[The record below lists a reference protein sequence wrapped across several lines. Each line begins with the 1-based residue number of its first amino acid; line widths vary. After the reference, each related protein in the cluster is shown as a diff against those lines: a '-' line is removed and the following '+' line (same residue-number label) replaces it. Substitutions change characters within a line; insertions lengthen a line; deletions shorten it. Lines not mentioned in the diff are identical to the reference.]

1 MKNSVKNESANK
13 SNATA
18 TTATKRTR
26 AAKTAKTVAVE
37 VENTTQPLTKG
48 AMARRQLHELTATLR
63 AQHPGAAVNRLLIDY
78 YKSQGATELRTYEE
92 WKSRGMQVRK
102 GAKAYAI
109 WGKSEP
115 STTHEGALYFPLKY
129 VFDLA
134 QCIAKSE

>member
-1 MKNSVKNESANK
+1 MKKSVNNESANK
-13 SNATA
+13 SN

-26 AAKTAKTVAVE
+26 AKAAEPAAAAPAT
-37 VENTTQPLTKG
+37 LTKG

-92 WKSRGMQVRK
+92 WSERGKQVRK

-115 STTHEGALYFPLKY
+115 STTREGALYFPLKY
-129 VFDLA
+129 VFDAA
-134 QCIAKSE
+134 QCIDKPKAQA